1 MYLTAMPAGRPGAR
15 KDYSCDANAGNQ
27 GSVCPEF
34 DIIEANAR
42 ATQSTLHKCDLNGG
56 NYSNCDQGGA
66 IAKPAAVGLFDQKTG
81 TVIDTSKVFNVSV
94 AFRAGNVS
102 ANTVDTVDTVSAG
115 ESAGGAAG
123 GAAGGG
129 AGGNAGRGSGGGAAL
144 VGMEVTYSQSGRNFT
159 LVPTT
164 DARYLQS
171 LTEAMEHGLVAQMS
185 LWGGAAS
192 VMSWLDEP
200 PCGASEDCDP
210 TAVATWSNF
219 AVRSL

>member
-1 MYLTAMPAGRPGAR
+1 MYLTAMPAGRPGDR
-15 KDYSCDANAGNQ
+15 KDYSCDANAGNP

-34 DIIEANAR
+34 DIVEANAR

-66 IAKPAAVGLFDQKTG
+66 IAKPSALGLFDQTTG
-81 TVIDTSKVFNVSV
+81 SVIDTSKVFNVSV

-102 ANTVDTVDTVSAG
+102 VDTVDTVSAG
-115 ESAGGAAG
+115 ESAGGVAR

-129 AGGNAGRGSGGGAAL
+129 AGRGSSGRAAL

-164 DARYLQS
+164 DASYLQS

-200 PCGASEDCDP
+200 PCSASEDCDP